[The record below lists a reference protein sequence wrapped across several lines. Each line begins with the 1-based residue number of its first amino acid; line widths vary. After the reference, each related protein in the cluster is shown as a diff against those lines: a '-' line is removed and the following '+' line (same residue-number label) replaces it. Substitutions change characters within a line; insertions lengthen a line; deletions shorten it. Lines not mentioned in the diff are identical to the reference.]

1 MAGALELELVG
12 GMGMVA
18 SDIPFLS
25 LLIVLPLAGSLLVF
39 FLPARWAR
47 WLALAFSLAPL
58 VISIH
63 IYGLVWDSPAPA
75 GAGYLS
81 AGSLHFSE
89 NHEWVPALGI
99 SYSLGVDGLS
109 LPLVFLTAL
118 LSFLAIIFSWS
129 ETRRP
134 KEYFGLMLVMEV
146 GVIGVFMALDFFLFY
161 IFWEVVL
168 IPMYFLIGIWGGPRK
183 EYAAIKFFIYTHV
196 ASVVMLL
203 GIMGLYFQCKA
214 VLGHA
219 TFSIIEISKVAPT
232 LSAGFQY
239 VAFAALFFGFA
250 VKMPS
255 VPFHTWLPDAHVEA
269 PTAGSVLLA
278 GLLLKMGGYG
288 LIRVALPILPTA
300 AEAAVPAM
308 VVLAVASITYGALV
322 CIAQNDL
329 KKMVAYSSISHMGFV
344 MLGAATLSPIGIS
357 AGVFQMFN
365 HGLITA
371 VLFMMCGVI
380 HHSAGTREISR
391 LGGLAQ
397 KTPAAAAVMLVGS
410 LASLG
415 LPGLCSFVSEF
426 MVFYAAFTAFGG
438 WMWIAVSAVALT
450 AAYYLWAAQRAL
462 FGNFKVDLPE
472 GEKGHLDDLHA
483 HEALALGVLIALI
496 VFFGLFPSVVLDLT
510 NAAASAVSGI
520 LGGG

>member
-1 MAGALELELVG
+1 MVELPV
-12 GMGMVA
+12 
-18 SDIPFLS
+18 LS
-25 LLIVLPLAGSLLVF
+25 LLVLVPFIGAIIVFLLPERRAAAARWIALVFSLLPLLLSIYLYWLFWSVQ
-39 FLPARWAR
+39 PATT
-47 WLALAFSLAPL
+47 
-58 VISIH
+58 
-63 IYGLVWDSPAPA
+63 
-75 GAGYLS
+75 GYLTS
-81 AGSLHFSE
+81 DNLQFQE
-89 NHEWVPALGI
+89 NYAWVPSLGI
-99 SYSLGVDGLS
+99 SYSLGVDGIS

-118 LSFLAIIFSWS
+118 LSCLAIVFSWS
-129 ETRRP
+129 EKRRP
-134 KEYFGLMLVMEV
+134 REYFGLMLIMEV
-146 GVIGVFMALDFFLFY
+146 GVAGVFMALDFFLFY

-183 EYAAIKFFIYTHV
+183 DYAAIKFFIYTHV

-214 VLGHA
+214 VLGYG
-219 TFSIIEISKVAPT
+219 TFSMLEIAQVSPT

-250 VKMPS
+250 AKMPS

-288 LIRVALPILPTA
+288 LIRVALPLLPVGA
-300 AEAAVPAM
+300 KAAVPVM
-308 VVLAVASITYGALV
+308 VVLAVASIVYGAFL

-344 MLGAATLSPIGIS
+344 MLGAATLSSIGIS
-357 AGVFQMFN
+357 AAVLQMFT

-391 LGGLAQ
+391 IGGLAQ
-397 KTPAAAAVMLVGS
+397 KIPVAAAVFLAGS

-415 LPGLCSFVSEF
+415 LPGLASFIGEF
-426 MVFYAAFTAFGG
+426 LVFYAAFVAFGV
-438 WMWIAVSAVALT
+438 WMWVPVTAVALT
-450 AAYYLWAAQRAL
+450 AAYYLWAAQRVL
-462 FGNFKVDLPE
+462 FGKFKLELPE
-472 GEKGHLDDLHA
+472 KEKGHLDDLHV
-483 HEALALGVLIALI
+483 HEAVALGILVGLILL
-496 VFFGLFPSVVLDLT
+496 VGLFPSLVLDLT
-510 NAAASAVSGI
+510 NPVAGALAGL
-520 LGGG
+520 LGGGG

>member
-1 MAGALELELVG
+1 
-12 GMGMVA
+12 MVA
-18 SDIPFLS
+18 GDIPVLS
-25 LLIVLPLAGSLLVF
+25 ALVLLPLAGSLAVF
-39 FLPARWAR
+39 LLPRERAGQARVIAALFSLLS
-47 WLALAFSLAPL
+47 LALSVYLYVQVWQAPRPTAA
-58 VISIH
+58 
-63 IYGLVWDSPAPA
+63 D
-75 GAGYLS
+75 GYLTES
-81 AGSLHFSE
+81 SLE
-89 NHEWVPALGI
+89 YREDYAWVPALGI
-99 SYSLGVDGLS
+99 SYSLGVDGIS

-118 LSFLAIIFSWS
+118 LSFLAILFSWG
-129 ETRRP
+129 EKHRP
-134 KEYFGLMLVMEV
+134 KEFFGLMLVMEV

-203 GIMGLYFQCKA
+203 GIMGLYFQCKD
-214 VLGHA
+214 VLGYG
-219 TFSIIEISKVAPT
+219 TFSMIDMAKVSPT
-232 LSAGFQY
+232 LAPGFQY
-239 VAFAALFFGFA
+239 VAFAALFFGFS

-288 LIRVALPILPTA
+288 LIRVALPLLPEGA
-300 AEAAVPAM
+300 AAAVPAM
-308 VVLAVASITYGALV
+308 VILGVASIVYGAFL

-344 MLGAATLSPIGIS
+344 MLGASTLSPIGIT

-371 VLFMMCGVI
+371 VLFMMCGVF

-397 KTPAAAAVMLVGS
+397 RIPVAAAVFLTGS

-426 MVFYAAFTAFGG
+426 LVFYAAFVAHGG
-438 WMWIAVSAVALT
+438 WMWIPVSAVVLT
-450 AAYYLWAAQRAL
+450 AAYYLWAAQRVL
-462 FGNFKVDLPE
+462 FGNFRVDLPE
-472 GEKGHLDDLHA
+472 DQKGRLDDLHP
-483 HEALALGVLIALI
+483 HEAAALGVLIALI
-496 VFFGLFPSVVLDLT
+496 VLFGLFPSLVLDIA
-510 NAAASAVSGI
+510 NPASSAVAGL
-520 LGGG
+520 LGGAP